1 VTAIL
6 RAVVR
11 NHVISAGNPGDFLG
25 ILNRELHDVI
35 ERSQQTLFVT
45 AFFMVIDTRDA
56 KATWAVAGHPA
67 PLRARRSTGNPP
79 QMLWNGA
86 QKQPALGLMA
96 DMVYHT
102 SSSSIRA
109 GDVFLLFTDGVVEA
123 ENPGGKEFGM
133 TRLISTF
140 DESLD
145 GPLAAMPAK
154 IVCEV
159 AAYQKRRHHDDD
171 VCVVAVEVL
180 PGVIP
185 DIVSKGAPLTGS
197 VPSGA

>member
-1 VTAIL
+1 M
-6 RAVVR
+6 
-11 NHVISAGNPGDFLG
+11 G
-25 ILNRELHDVI
+25 
-35 ERSQQTLFVT
+35 
-45 AFFMVIDTRDA
+45 
-56 KATWAVAGHPA
+56 
-67 PLRARRSTGNPP
+67 
-79 QMLWNGA
+79 
-86 QKQPALGLMA
+86 

-102 SSSSIRA
+102 SSSPIRA

-123 ENPGGKEFGM
+123 ENPAGKEFGM
-133 TRLISTF
+133 PRLISTF

-159 AAYQKRRHHDDD
+159 ASYQKRRHHDDD

-185 DIVSKGAPLTGS
+185 DITSKTTPLTGS